1 VTLGRLV
8 ALVGQ
13 NVSRSK
19 KNFLMS
25 AIGIIVGVST
35 FVFFIG
41 LSEGIKDVV
50 LGRIFLVD
58 QVEVVAKK
66 LDTGFMQLGGG
77 RVLDDGAAQDLAKL
91 PGVQSVSPKM
101 KFTFPTRGYGG
112 ENLFGKTIWAEIIAD
127 GIEPSLVEKELK
139 NPSEFQDFDAEFSCA
154 AGEKCPDGQTC
165 ESGKCVRQA
174 CTYVEATYLTDCP
187 GVSYCAED
195 TGKCEMPVPALASNH
210 LLELYNGS
218 LATAMSS
225 AKNRMPKLSKNTV
238 VGFELNLTLGKSF
251 LGRSDRSKPLTRRV
265 RLVGFS
271 DQAISVGIT
280 LPLPYVKRYN
290 EKFGGAEAASTYHSI
305 ILRVSDQTEVPAI
318 VAQVRKAG
326 FELAESTENAE
337 RAGDIASTS
346 PTLTSPA
353 QTSPT
358 TTAASPTS
366 PAPTSPAQTSPSP
379 ASAAPTSPRPTSPAP
394 PHSSPTSSTPPSA
407 PPHAP
412 TAAPPTHSPPA
423 DSNKLSF
430 KTIAYAPRKKPR
442 SSLTTQAA
450 PLPCPG
456 SAAATRSP
464 THDHQKGGLCE
475 PPPQNH
481 QASGAAPPAAQRALA
496 RCARA

>member
-1 VTLGRLV
+1 MTLGRLV

-127 GIEPSLVEKELK
+127 GIEPSLVERELK

-165 ESGKCVRQA
+165 ESGKCARQA

-337 RAGDIASTS
+337 RAGDIIKTVQSVFALVSIIIIGIAAINISQMFFMLIAQRRREIGVLRAVGASRNDVRVIILGEAAFIGLFGGGLGIAAGIGFARLADYIATRLPDFPFKPES
-346 PTLTSPA
+346 FFSFPA
-353 QTSPT
+353 WVWLAGLGGAVFFCLFGAFFPAN
-358 TTAASPTS
+358 TAARQEP
-366 PAPTSPAQTSPSP
+366 
-379 ASAAPTSPRPTSPAP
+379 
-394 PHSSPTSSTPPSA
+394 
-407 PPHAP
+407 
-412 TAAPPTHSPPA
+412 
-423 DSNKLSF
+423 
-430 KTIAYAPRKKPR
+430 
-442 SSLTTQAA
+442 
-450 PLPCPG
+450 
-456 SAAATRSP
+456 AAALT
-464 THDHQKGGLCE
+464 Q
-475 PPPQNH
+475 
-481 QASGAAPPAAQRALA
+481 
-496 RCARA
+496 